1 MRREKIRKMMR
12 VVALAALVGAV
23 KAGLTADGLACETGP
38 AATPPTAVSAL
49 CGYPVV
55 ATKVA
60 AEVAA
65 ATCTGLNCVAT
76 CSDATECP
84 CWGCLA
90 TPATTPFSTMTAD
103 NTDEQIALAGK
114 LTVMSPAASDA
125 CAEVCGMGAMNG
137 PVVVAPVTS
146 GDGVTEFTATAS
158 WCGLWAERQAGGVT
172 CKESIFDAKPVLF
185 LTIIGGAL
193 LIIFFQCSIMAV
205 VALCADKPEVGDAK
219 P

>member
-1 MRREKIRKMMR
+1 
-12 VVALAALVGAV
+12 
-23 KAGLTADGLACETGP
+23 
-38 AATPPTAVSAL
+38 
-49 CGYPVV
+49 
-55 ATKVA
+55 
-60 AEVAA
+60 
-65 ATCTGLNCVAT
+65 
-76 CSDATECP
+76 
-84 CWGCLA
+84 
-90 TPATTPFSTMTAD
+90 MTAD

-114 LTVMSPAASDA
+114 LTVMSPDASAA

-158 WCGLWAERQAGGVT
+158 WCGLWADRQAGGVT